1 MLDTSQNSELPP
13 AAKKFDSNNL
23 NGLPPVSNKNNN
35 NNINNND
42 DNNNLNDIKKG
53 QPKRNF
59 NHPGGNN
66 PNLNDPDHKYE
77 VVEFMKPNGFFVF
90 QTMLEFHYIF
100 TIIYF
105 LATIA
110 LFVYKIH
117 FFHFP
122 PSSCSVEIC
131 SLVFYFFIQLAR
143 FYLGDLGNRTEQ
155 SIFLLFNLIF
165 GVGILFTYVYFLVL
179 QTFVLRIEF
188 ILNLVGIVI
197 AVFEMVPCVLSF
209 LAVSKQ
215 ESQI

>member
-13 AAKKFDSNNL
+13 AKKFDSNNL
-23 NGLPPVSNKNNN
+23 NGLPPVSNNKNNN
-35 NNINNND
+35 LNNND
-42 DNNNLNDIKKG
+42 NDNNLNDIKKG

-59 NHPGGNN
+59 NQPNNNN
-66 PNLNDPDHKYE
+66 PNPNEEQKFE

-90 QTMLEFHYIF
+90 QTMIEFHYIF

-110 LFVYKIH
+110 LFIYKIH

-131 SLVFYFFIQLAR
+131 SLVFYFFVQLAR

-165 GVGILFTYVYFLVL
+165 GAGILFTYVYFLVL